1 MSVII
6 NGDTGV
12 TTPGV
17 VNTAGETIATTLSV
31 TGVTTLTGGLNAAL
45 PVLSGGTGVTTKT
58 GTGAVVLGTSPTITG
73 ATITVAATAAPAF
86 SAYSNANQT
95 IPQSTFTKVL
105 LQLEEFDTNSNFDNT
120 TNYRFTPTVAGYYQ
134 TTGGIGFTTAQAV
147 ELAISLYKNGS
158 EFKRVQDTV
167 GIFGVSGSALI
178 YCNGSTDYLEMY
190 LYTAN
195 AGTRV
200 LQAGSQ
206 YTYFQAAMIRS
217 A

>member
-1 MSVII
+1 MASILVS
-6 NGDTGV
+6 GDTSGSI
-12 TTPGV
+12 
-17 VNTAGETIATTLSV
+17 TIAAPAVAGS
-31 TGVTTLTGGLNAAL
+31 GTLTL
-45 PVLSGGTGVTTKT
+45 PTATDTLIGKATTDTLTNKT
-58 GTGAVVLGTSPTITG
+58 LTAPTITG

-95 IPQSTFTKVL
+95 ISFVVFTKVL

-134 TTGGIGFTTAQAV
+134 TTGSLAFTSPQSV
-147 ELAISLYKNGS
+147 EVIVSLFKNGS
-158 EFKRVQDTV
+158 EFKRFQDSV
-167 GIFGVSGSALI
+167 GPIGISGSALI

-190 LYTAN
+190 AYSAS

-200 LQAGSQ
+200 VQAGSP

>member
-1 MSVII
+1 MALILDGTTGVPVTTVTGTLPVA
-6 NGDTGV
+6 NGGSGV
-12 TTPGV
+12 TT
-17 VNTAGETIATTLSV
+17 S
-31 TGVTTLTGGLNAAL
+31 
-45 PVLSGGTGVTTKT
+45 T
-58 GTGAVVLGTSPTITG
+58 GTGANVLGTSPTITG

-95 IPQSTFTKVL
+95 ISFIVFTKVL

-134 TTGGIGFTTAQAV
+134 TTGSLGFTSPQSV
-147 ELAISLYKNGS
+147 EVIVSLFKNGS
-158 EFKRVQDTV
+158 EFKRVADSV
-167 GIFGVSGSALI
+167 GPIGITGSALI

-190 LYTAN
+190 AYSAS

-200 LQAGSQ
+200 VQAGSQ
-206 YTYFQAAMIRS
+206 YTYFQAVMVRS